1 MMHTDCFIQA
11 RPLQLGKQVLVDL
24 DDSLLR
30 RPPSDLDEWS
40 LETFRALDEIST
52 SSQEST
58 ENLSKLFISNVSK
71 LLKCKPSLRYT
82 LGDKETDHTKMIT
95 KKNFD
100 LTPLYRAV
108 YDDLKHLYDL
118 FDFPDEES
126 SEVVKKDFVS
136 IFLSSVL
143 KFVKTNF
150 GDQLTNFDEDES
162 EMQVEK
168 ARLMNASLLGNNR
181 KFKPDLIVRMD
192 SKEESLGE
200 FYYLMGIEVKTGAPA
215 SGYKQAAFCLQQ
227 MATDNNDQRKIYG
240 LCSNA
245 LSYNFLSYDPK
256 KGPKGHALSCE
267 YELMFGRMFRVDYE
281 VWCTEK
287 YTLIIDLVFA
297 AMCEMLEIEC

>member
-1 MMHTDCFIQA
+1 MMHTDCFIH
-11 RPLQLGKQVLVDL
+11 PLQLGKQVLVDL

-40 LETFRALDEIST
+40 LEKFRALDEIST

-58 ENLSKLFISNVSK
+58 ENLSKLLISNVSK

-100 LTPLYRAV
+100 LTILYRAV
-108 YDDLKHLYDL
+108 YDDLKYYNDRS
-118 FDFPDEES
+118 DFPDEES
-126 SEVVKKDFVS
+126 SEVLKKDFVS

-200 FYYLMGIEVKTGAPA
+200 FYYLMGIEVKAGAPA
-215 SGYKQAAFCLQQ
+215 SGYKKAAFCLQQ

-256 KGPKGHALSCE
+256 KGSNGHALSCE
-267 YELMFGRMFRVDYE
+267 YELMFGRMFRVGYE